1 MKKFIASL
9 LLSFCALFVITLVAP
24 PEAEA
29 RDRHARVGDRSHKL
43 NRGDRNR
50 VNINNQRRDVRTK
63 DVRKRSINNVHVNAN
78 RNVNVNVNR
87 RSGCCGGG
95 WDDDDDW
102 NPIATAVG
110 VTAAVAVTSAVIGS
124 IVRSVPPSCVPVNYG
139 GMVYQQC
146 GNTWYQPQYSGA
158 QLQYIVIA
166 PPY

>member
-9 LLSFCALFVITLVAP
+9 LLSFCALLTVTLVSP

-29 RDRHARVGDRSHKL
+29 RERHARIGDRSQNL

-50 VNINNQRRDVRTK
+50 IKVNNQRRDIRTK
-63 DVRKRSINNVHVNAN
+63 DVRKRSINNVHVNNN

-87 RSGCCGGG
+87 RGGG
-95 WDDDDDW
+95 WDDDDDDW

-110 VTAAVAVTSAVIGS
+110 VTAAVAITSAVVGS
-124 IVRSVPPSCVPVNYG
+124 IVRSVPPNCAPVNYG

-146 GNTWYQPQYSGA
+146 GSAWYQPQYAGS
-158 QLQYIVIA
+158 QLQYIVVA